1 MRIWIDNGHGAGT
14 KGKQSP
20 DGRLREYAY
29 ARDIARRVVDA
40 LKKKGLDAQLLV
52 PEEEDISLQE
62 RCARAN
68 RVKDSILVSVHCNAA
83 GSGTQWMTA
92 RGWEAWT
99 SVGQTKADKLAECLY
114 QSAEQVLKGM
124 KIRKDTA
131 DGDSDKESGFYILKH
146 TVCPAVLTENL
157 FQDNR
162 EDVDFLLSDEA
173 ARRLSRCMCRESVNT
188 WAYETASVDT
198 GRLAVGR
205 APLFAFLP
213 WMRVA
218 AVWAG

>member
-1 MRIWIDNGHGAGT
+1 MKIWIDNGHGAGT

-29 ARDIARRVVDA
+29 ARDIARRVADA

-68 RVKDSILVSVHCNAA
+68 REKDSILVSVHCNAA

-162 EDVDFLLSDEA
+162 EDVDFLLSDE
-173 ARRLSRCMCRESVNT
+173 
-188 WAYETASVDT
+188 
-198 GRLAVGR
+198 GRQKIVTLHVQGICKY
-205 APLFAFLP
+205 LG
-213 WMRVA
+213 V
-218 AVWAG
+218 

>member
-1 MRIWIDNGHGAGT
+1 MKIWIDNGHGADT

-162 EDVDFLLSDEA
+162 EDVDFLLSDE
-173 ARRLSRCMCRESVNT
+173 
-188 WAYETASVDT
+188 
-198 GRLAVGR
+198 GRQKIVTLHVQGICKY
-205 APLFAFLP
+205 LG
-213 WMRVA
+213 V
-218 AVWAG
+218 

>member
-1 MRIWIDNGHGAGT
+1 MKIWIDNGHGADTAGRR
-14 KGKQSP
+14 SP
-20 DGRLREYAY
+20 DGRIMEYAY

-40 LKKKGLDAQLLV
+40 LKGKGLDAQLLV

-68 RVKDSILVSVHCNAA
+68 RVKDSILVSIHLNAA
-83 GSGTQWMTA
+83 GSGAQWMTA

-99 SVGQTKADKLAECLY
+99 SVGQTKADELADCLY

-124 KIRKDTA
+124 KLRKDTT

-162 EDVDFLLSDEA
+162 EDVDFLLTEEGKQKIA
-173 ARRLSRCMCRESVNT
+173 ALH
-188 WAYETASVDT
+188 VD
-198 GRLAVGR
+198 GICKYLGV
-205 APLFAFLP
+205 
-213 WMRVA
+213 
-218 AVWAG
+218 